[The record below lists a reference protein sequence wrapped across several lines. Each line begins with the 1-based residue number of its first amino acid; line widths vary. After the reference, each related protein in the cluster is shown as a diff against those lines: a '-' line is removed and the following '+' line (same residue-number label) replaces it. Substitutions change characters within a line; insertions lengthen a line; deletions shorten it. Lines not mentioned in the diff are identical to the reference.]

1 MACYFADMNAFCA
14 TLELESLKAENEV
27 GGHHRPPDR
36 DVENGRFSAL
46 DSEHIHAMRIY
57 CCFAAT
63 FAGALIT
70 CRSSY
75 FLLLRPLDRA
85 FTREAVNLFVKEI
98 IGKAWEGKR
107 GRQQIDWQE
116 TAAGF
121 AHDSCELLSQLGGAT
136 YFPSVGIRPS

>member
-1 MACYFADMNAFCA
+1 
-14 TLELESLKAENEV
+14 
-27 GGHHRPPDR
+27 
-36 DVENGRFSAL
+36 
-46 DSEHIHAMRIY
+46 MR
-57 CCFAAT
+57 CGLLLAAT

-107 GRQQIDWQE
+107 GRQQIDRQE

-136 YFPSVGIRPS
+136 YFPPLRSGRLDFKNQTSSTASKYVSSAIEG

>member
-46 DSEHIHAMRIY
+46 HSEHIHAMRIY

-107 GRQQIDWQE
+107 ARRQQVS
-116 TAAGF
+116 ANCFPNSAV
-121 AHDSCELLSQLGGAT
+121 QLDAVQHVGAMLRAS
-136 YFPSVGIRPS
+136 YRAIL